1 MIARPDYAA
10 WMKTHFRFV
19 SDLLLASVDAG
30 EDLVLNLEA
39 EQSLF
44 LRFNAN
50 KVRQNTWIE
59 QAGLALKLQKD
70 RRTATVKITLSGDRV
85 VDEAR
90 AREAL
95 IELRAEIPQLPV
107 DENQVAVVDNGRSD
121 QTHRGTLLGDDT
133 IIDAICGAAE
143 GTDMA
148 GFYCAGPIIS
158 ANRNSKGQDHWFAAE
173 NFFMDY
179 SLYDGA
185 KAVKGCYAGTEWNGS
200 AWQAALAQSKNQ
212 LSLLSR
218 PVRDVPPGEYRAYLA
233 PAAIAELLQ
242 TMSWGG
248 FSYSQYRRGQ
258 SPLKKMVDE
267 NQRLSVKFTARENFD
282 LGLSPVFNGL
292 GEVSASRLT
301 LIEDGKL
308 VNWMVSSRAAVEYS
322 TASNHA
328 AESEGPRS
336 LEVLAGSLT
345 QTDVLKKLGTG
356 LYLSNLHYVNWSDPQ
371 SARMTGMTRYACF
384 WVENGEIVAPIKD
397 LRFDVSLY
405 DIWGGKLV
413 EVTEFSEVSPSTW
426 TYEKRSLGGMKTP
439 GMIVEGMKFTL

>member
-1 MIARPDYAA
+1 MSRRADYVD
-10 WMKTHFRFV
+10 WMKDHYRFV
-19 SDLLLASVDAG
+19 TELLLASVSEG
-30 EDLVLNLEA
+30 EDLVLSLEA

-59 QAGLALKLQKD
+59 QAAFGLKLQKD
-70 RRTATVKITLSGDRV
+70 RRTSTVKITLAGDRGL
-85 VDEAR
+85 DEAR
-90 AREAL
+90 ARAAL
-95 IELRAEIPQLPV
+95 AELRAEIPQLPV
-107 DENQVAVVDNGRSD
+107 DEHQVAVVNNGRSD
-121 QTHRGTLLGDDT
+121 QQHRGHLLGDEA
-133 IIDAICGAAE
+133 IIDAICEAAE

-179 SLYDGA
+179 SLYDGP
-185 KAVKGCYAGTEWNGS
+185 KAVKGCYAGSEWKTT
-200 AWQAALAQSKNQ
+200 AWQASLSQAKNQ

-218 PVRDVPPGEYRAYLA
+218 PVRDVPPGAYRAYLA
-233 PAAIAELLQ
+233 PGAIAELLQ
-242 TMSWGG
+242 TVSWGG
-248 FSYSQYRRGQ
+248 FSYGGYRRGQ

-267 NQRLSVKFTARENFD
+267 NQSLSPKFTARENFD
-282 LGLSPVFNGL
+282 LGLSPVFNL
-292 GEVSASRLT
+292 NGEVSPTRLT

-308 VNWMVSSRAAVEYS
+308 VNWLTSSRSAVEYGAP
-322 TASNHA
+322 TNFA

-336 LEVLAGSLT
+336 LEVLSGTLLHG
-345 QTDVLKKLGTG
+345 DVLKKLGTG

-405 DIWGGKLV
+405 DIWGQHLV
-413 EVTEFSEVSPSTW
+413 EVTDFSETHPSTW
-426 TYEKRSLGGMKTP
+426 TYEKRSLGGMRTP
-439 GMIVEGMKFTL
+439 GMVVEGMKFTL